1 MRSKLTSLRGRR
13 EHRRSELVS
22 VRQSNK
28 ILDSSLSVPSVE
40 VMTTLNNGST
50 NNENG
55 LIPYSISNDHIFEGG
70 YILDEDEDGSV
81 YDRDSVDGKIKE
93 LIEYIEIL
101 RSESFEA
108 RGHAAV
114 VSCILRDFD
123 EATIWSKLQW
133 ALKPKTKR

>member
-1 MRSKLTSLRGRR
+1 M
-13 EHRRSELVS
+13 
-22 VRQSNK
+22 
-28 ILDSSLSVPSVE
+28 LDSSVSVPSVE

-55 LIPYSISNDHIFEGG
+55 LIPYSISNDHIFEGN

-81 YDRDSVDGKIKE
+81 YDRDSVDDKIKE
-93 LIEYIEIL
+93 LNECIEIL
-101 RSESFEA
+101 KSESFEA
-108 RGHAAV
+108 RGHASV

-123 EATIWSKLQW
+123 EATIWRKLQW